1 MRVIDGRGRTLS
13 INETFKYWPGE
24 VNLFPDWFRDN
35 GTVTTSGGGGG
46 GTYRHWRVIA
56 LTPLC
61 RLSSVNLIICLLFIN
76 KLRCSRPLLQEHRTC
91 VASVRRDLGGWQFFL
106 I

>member
-35 GTVTTSGGGGG
+35 GTVTTSVGGGG
-46 GTYRHWRVIA
+46 GTYRH
-56 LTPLC
+56 
-61 RLSSVNLIICLLFIN
+61 
-76 KLRCSRPLLQEHRTC
+76 
-91 VASVRRDLGGWQFFL
+91 
-106 I
+106 